1 MQKQP
6 QGYKVT
12 THKYLKVAVVSELKE
27 TYSFFGSTTPY
38 VVSANLR
45 LVVQICLSTQKVVVV
60 T

>member
-1 MQKQP
+1 MLQ
-6 QGYKVT
+6 VT